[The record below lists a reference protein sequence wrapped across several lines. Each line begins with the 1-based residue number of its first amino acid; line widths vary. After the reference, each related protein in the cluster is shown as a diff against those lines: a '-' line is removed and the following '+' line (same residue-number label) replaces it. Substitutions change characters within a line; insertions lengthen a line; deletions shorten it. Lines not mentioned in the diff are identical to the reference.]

1 MKMCVIYLAI
11 LPKKFLT
18 AFLQA
23 AFQFKDTAEVYQY
36 LMSLSEGDFIA
47 YQQRIAHF
55 LQSEQAR
62 PFGSD
67 FFAETIVNTIV
78 EDLKKDA

>member
-1 MKMCVIYLAI
+1 
-11 LPKKFLT
+11 
-18 AFLQA
+18 
-23 AFQFKDTAEVYQY
+23 
-36 LMSLSEGDFIA
+36 MSLSEGDFIA